1 MFTWDNVKINRAKKL
16 LWNSIMDFYQVYNH
30 VRLLFFRRRWGGGQK
45 KFLEPR
51 YPCCC
56 FWNSHKQFFKTA
68 KRKYLQNFSK
78 VFKNWIKYSLTICL
92 YSTYIVLNVKLEM
105 SSANKNVQKI
115 GHRIKIEARTSNNQ
129 LFECRLIYNLN

>member
-1 MFTWDNVKINRAKKL
+1 MFTWDNVEINRAKNCNETL
-16 LWNSIMDFYQVYNH
+16 LLIFTKYIITLGYSFSEGD
-30 VRLLFFRRRWGGGQK
+30 GGGQK

-56 FWNSHKQFFKTA
+56 FWNSHKQIFKTA